1 MLMRLI
7 YDDSLAQGAYLIGCQ
22 KTGEAIVIDPE
33 RDIDRYIALAQKH
46 GLTIVAATETHMHAD
61 FLSGVREF
69 CEQTGAKAYLS
80 DEGGQDWDYLWAKG
94 TDSKGQPYN
103 HQLVKDGD
111 VIMIGNIQI
120 RVLHTPGHTAEHIC
134 FEVTDCGGGA
144 DVPMGIATGDFIFV
158 GDVGRPDLLESAA
171 GMVGVMEPSARRLGE
186 SLRKFYGRPD
196 YLQLWPGHGSGS
208 VCGKALGAVFQT
220 TVGYERRFNE
230 AFKQAA
236 DADGFVET
244 ILAGQP
250 EPPYYFAR
258 MKRDNRQGPPILGA
272 LPTPANCA
280 ADAIPSD
287 AVIIDTRPW
296 EDFRKGHLPGSYSIV
311 LDQFFSTIAGAFV
324 EPEQEIVLIADA
336 HDVEEAVRMLVR
348 IGLDRIVH
356 WVDPEEIE
364 GRAGLMM
371 TDEVDVAAVKGLDDA
386 VVLDVRN
393 ASEFDEG
400 HIPGAVNVAY
410 LQLSKRLGEVPA
422 GKQVFVNCRSG
433 FRSARAVSY
442 LNEHGFNATN
452 IAGGFLAWEEAGY
465 PIEKPESVCR

>member
-7 YDDSLAQGAYLIGCQ
+7 YDESLAQGAYLIGCQ
-22 KTGEAIVIDPE
+22 KTGEAIIIDPE

-69 CEQTGAKAYLS
+69 CEQTDAKAYLS
-80 DEGGQDWDYLWAKG
+80 DEGGQDWDYVWVRG

-120 RVLHTPGHTAEHIC
+120 RILHTPGHTAEHIC
-134 FEVTDCGGGA
+134 FEITDQGGGA
-144 DVPMGIATGDFIFV
+144 DAPMGIVTGDFIFV

-186 SLRKFYGRPD
+186 SLRQFSAQPD
-196 YLQLWPGHGSGS
+196 YLQIWPGHGSGS

-236 DADGFVET
+236 DADAFVES
-244 ILAGQP
+244 ILSGQP

-272 LPTPANCA
+272 LPMPSNCSVSGIP
-280 ADAIPSD
+280 ADA
-287 AVIIDTRPW
+287 AIIDTRPW
-296 EDFRKGHLPGSYSIV
+296 DEFRRGHLPGSYSIV
-311 LDQFFSTIAGAFV
+311 LEQFFSTVAGAFI
-324 EPEQEIVLIADA
+324 EHDQKIVLIAEA
-336 HDVEEAVRMLVR
+336 CDVEQAVRMLVR
-348 IGLDRIVH
+348 IGLDRVVG
-356 WVDPEEIE
+356 WVDPSEV
-364 GRAGLMM
+364 AGVDELLVA
-371 TDEVDVAAVKGLDDA
+371 DEVDVATVKGMDGA
-386 VVLDVRN
+386 VILDVRN
-393 ASEFDEG
+393 SSEFDEG
-400 HIPGAVNVAY
+400 HIPGAIQVPY
-410 LQLSKRLGEVPA
+410 LQLNKRLDEVPM
-422 GKQVFVNCRSG
+422 GSPIFVHCKTG

-442 LNEHGFNATN
+442 LNKQGFNAMN
-452 IAGGFLAWEEAGY
+452 VAGGFMAWEEAGY
-465 PIEKPESVCR
+465 PTEKPESVCR